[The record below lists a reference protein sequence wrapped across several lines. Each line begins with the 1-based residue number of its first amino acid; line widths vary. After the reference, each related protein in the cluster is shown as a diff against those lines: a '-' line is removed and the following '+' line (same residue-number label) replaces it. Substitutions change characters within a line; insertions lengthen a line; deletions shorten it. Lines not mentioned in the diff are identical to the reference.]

1 MEHIINELKY
11 KNNMITVLTD
21 NNNNVWFNGQQTCFI
36 LDYKDPKNTIKKLVH
51 KKHVKYLKD
60 IMDDYK
66 LYPNAQP
73 YSMYLHEAGMY
84 TLMIRSKKPNAE
96 KFLFW
101 ITEDVIPSI
110 RKNGYYKANID
121 IINQFNKLKHISE
134 QQQKDLKEKD
144 LKILTLENNQKNKHI
159 CPKGKFIYILK
170 SKLNDYINEDTPD
183 ILKIGKTTK
192 YKIRINTYN
201 TGQKDNTIILYRAK
215 TDDLPAVENCLKGL
229 LSKQVYRSRKEY
241 YNITLKNAIKTI
253 KKCIKLTGSKLLSED
268 KFYHKYKLSKTE
280 KLNGFNYG
288 IHNIKCNIEQQNGGS
303 YKLYDYYNNLYK
315 VYNKLMNLI
324 RA

>member
-36 LDYKDPKNTIKKLVH
+36 LDYKDPKDAIKKLVH

-134 QQQKDLKEKD
+134 QQRKDLKEKD

-159 CPKGKFIYILK
+159 CSKGKYIYILK

-215 TDDLPAVENCLKGL
+215 TNDLSAVENCLKGL

-253 KKCIKLTGSKLLSED
+253 KKCIKLTGSELLSED

-288 IHNIKCNIEQQNGGS
+288 IHNIKCNI
-303 YKLYDYYNNLYK
+303 
-315 VYNKLMNLI
+315 
-324 RA
+324 